1 MKKIAAI
8 LCGALVAT
16 SAVCSA
22 TVSPDTIGIGKVV
35 PGMSTSRLTSFYG
48 KPISKHGDNWNYSNF
63 NVEIEKNKVQEIETL
78 NSTIPTPL
86 GVAVGQDVRILSEVY
101 GTADRVEV
109 EWDEEEY
116 EYYSHDY
123 SMKIE
128 FKVRNGYI
136 TKIICELQD

>member
-22 TVSPDTIGIGKVV
+22 TVAPDTIGIGKVT
-35 PGMSTSRLTSFYG
+35 PGMSTSRLTSLCG
-48 KPISKHGDNWNYSNF
+48 KPVSKHGDDWIYSNF
-63 NVEIEKNKVQEIETL
+63 KVEIEKNKVQEIETQ
-78 NSTIPTPL
+78 NTTAPTPL
-86 GVAVGQDVRILSEVY
+86 GVTVGQNVSVLSETY
-101 GTADRVEV
+101 GTADRVES
-109 EWDEEEY
+109 EWNEEEY

-128 FKVRNGYI
+128 FKVHNGYM
-136 TKIICELQD
+136 TKIICEMQD